1 MSTALMARK
10 QKRDP
15 GTVAIAK
22 AILEQYDCKNV
33 EDMQDA
39 IKDIFGPMFEAMLQG
54 EMDSHLG
61 YGSNDHGP
69 KNTENRRNGYSHK
82 TLKSTYGDISV
93 EVPRDRDASFE
104 PLAVPKHTR
113 DVSGIEDKILAMYAR
128 GMSQRDIAQT
138 VEDIYGF
145 EISHETVSA
154 ITDRVI
160 ETADEWQN
168 RPLKKF
174 YTFLFVDCLYVSVRK
189 EMETKNLAVY
199 VILGYDVN
207 GIKDILG
214 LWIGE
219 AEGKHYWMQIFDE
232 IKARGVEDVLF
243 ISMDGVSG
251 LEEGARS
258 IFKDAVVQRCIV
270 HLIRNSIRYIPC
282 KDYKKYTSHL
292 KKVYG
297 ASSLKAAVA
306 EFERFKQA
314 WSQYPGAV
322 DVWVRNWQHVEQ
334 LFNYGSAVRRVMY
347 TTNSIEAVNSSLRK
361 VTKKGSF
368 PSEDA
373 VRKAL
378 YLRITELSKKWNGR
392 KEPALHGRKTA
403 GPHIEIREFLDR
415 RHRMRKYDKNSPVR
429 QEEELR
435 DLLEDLLTQI
445 QDIREEFISALDD
458 IEDMITN
465 A

>member
-10 QKRDP
+10 PKRDP
-15 GTVAIAK
+15 RTVAIAK
-22 AILEQYDCKNV
+22 AILEQYNCKNV

-61 YGSNDHGP
+61 YESNDHGP
-69 KNTENRRNGYSHK
+69 KSTENRRNGYNNK
-82 TLKSTYGDISV
+82 TLKSTYGDIPV

-104 PLAVPKHTR
+104 PQVIPKRTR
-113 DVSGIEDKILAMYAR
+113 DVSGIEDKVLAMYAR
-128 GMSQRDIAQT
+128 GMSQRDIADT

-145 EISHETVSA
+145 GISHDTISA
-154 ITDRVI
+154 ITDRVV

-258 IFKDAVVQRCIV
+258 IFKDTVVQRCIV
-270 HLIRNSIRYIPC
+270 HLIRNSIRYIPS
-282 KDYKKYTSHL
+282 KDYKTYTAQL

-297 ASSLKAAVA
+297 ASSLKAAEA

-314 WSQYPGAV
+314 WSRYPGAV

-347 TTNSIEAVNSSLRK
+347 TTNSIEAVNSSFRK

-378 YLRITELSKKWNGR
+378 YLRITELYKKWKGR
-392 KEPALHGRKTA
+392 PVSNWALVRNQ
-403 GPHIEIREFLDR
+403 LSMDDR
-415 RHRMRKYDKNSPVR
+415 MQPRILKY
-429 QEEELR
+429 
-435 DLLEDLLTQI
+435 EDL
-445 QDIREEFISALDD
+445 
-458 IEDMITN
+458 
-465 A
+465 